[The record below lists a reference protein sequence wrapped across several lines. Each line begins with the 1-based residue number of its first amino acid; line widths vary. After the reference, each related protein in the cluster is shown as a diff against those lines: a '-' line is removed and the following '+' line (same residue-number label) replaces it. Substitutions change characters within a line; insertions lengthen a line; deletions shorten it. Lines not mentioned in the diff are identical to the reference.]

1 MRRLMCSSLVLC
13 FAIGG
18 CAVPIQESPSVV
30 DTLPTNPN
38 VEKTL
43 TKIEKVPTPIL
54 PDHPKYAPVRTTPTP
69 VLRVPSGS
77 LFDENNF
84 VGILIQNRAYKIGD
98 MVQLVLEEETSATK
112 QQELNKSNSAELNVA
127 PLTLAAGPL
136 RINNGDVEL
145 DHQQDSAFQSNS
157 NSRQQNSLVGTINV
171 FVSDILANGNLIVA
185 GEKWITLNEGQEFI
199 RVTGEVR
206 SQDIT
211 PQNTISSTKLGN
223 ARIEYSGAGRQ
234 QDNQEPSLISKI
246 LSILG

>member
-1 MRRLMCSSLVLC
+1 MRTIKYQCLLLSLLVS
-13 FAIGG
+13 G
-18 CAVPIQESPSVV
+18 CAVPVIEAPSVV
-30 DTLPTNPN
+30 DSLPTKPN
-38 VEKTL
+38 VKKAL
-43 TKIEKVPTPIL
+43 TKIEKVPTPTL
-54 PDHPKYAPVRTTPTP
+54 PDHPKYAPIRTTPTP
-69 VLRVPSGS
+69 VLRVPSGT
-77 LFDENNF
+77 LFDANNF
-84 VGILIQNRAYKIGD
+84 VGILIQNRAYKVGD
-98 MVQLVLEEETSATK
+98 MVQLVLEEQTSATK

-127 PLTLAAGPL
+127 PLKLAAGPL
-136 RINNGDVEL
+136 RINSGDVEL

-157 NSRQQNSLVGTINV
+157 NTRQQNSLAGTINV

-234 QDNQEPSLISKI
+234 KDNQAQSLISKI
-246 LSILG
+246 LSIIG

>member
-1 MRRLMCSSLVLC
+1 M
-13 FAIGG
+13 
-18 CAVPIQESPSVV
+18 
-30 DTLPTNPN
+30 
-38 VEKTL
+38 
-43 TKIEKVPTPIL
+43 
-54 PDHPKYAPVRTTPTP
+54 
-69 VLRVPSGS
+69 LRVPSGS